1 MTSRRDHGDGG
12 IDQRGPDQ
20 WRLRWRVGRKRYS
33 KAFHGTKRAAQAEL
47 RRIISEADIG
57 AAVAPVKLTVRQ
69 HLRRWLDGQYGLS
82 AKTRERYE
90 QLVGNQINPQLG
102 DVLIQALRP
111 AQIKMWHGKLIES
124 GLSTITVGN
133 AHRALHRALQHAV
146 EIELVQRNV
155 AGVVR
160 PPKPEHAQVEI
171 LSADQISDTLKR
183 LRDVKHRL
191 YPIIALA
198 LGTGMRRGEICALA
212 WKAVDLEAG
221 TVRVERSLEETD
233 ALRFKTPKTRAG
245 IRTISLPQSVIDV
258 LRQHRVQQN
267 EHCLR
272 HQLGRFELVFPL
284 ADGSPYPPDRLSG
297 DWIEAVRVYQL
308 PKVKFH
314 ALRHSHASA
323 LIAAGLDIVSVSQ
336 RLGHASPSITLSVYA
351 HQFRPRDDEAAKAI
365 DAVLS

>member
-20 WRLRWRVGRKRYS
+20 WRLRWRVGGKRYS

-111 AQIKMWHGKLIES
+111 AQIKMWHGADRKWVIDD
-124 GLSTITVGN
+124 
-133 AHRALHRALQHAV
+133 HRGERPPGALHRALQHAV

-323 LIAAGLDIVSVSQ
+323 LIAAGLDVVSVSQ

-351 HQFRPRDDEAAKAI
+351 HQFRPRDDEAAQAI

>member
-20 WRLRWRVGRKRYS
+20 WRLRWRVGGKRYS

-155 AGVVR
+155 PAWSG
-160 PPKPEHAQVEI
+160 PQSP
-171 LSADQISDTLKR
+171 ST
-183 LRDVKHRL
+183 HRSKS
-191 YPIIALA
+191 LA
-198 LGTGMRRGEICALA
+198 LT
-212 WKAVDLEAG
+212 
-221 TVRVERSLEETD
+221 RS
-233 ALRFKTPKTRAG
+233 P
-245 IRTISLPQSVIDV
+245 
-258 LRQHRVQQN
+258 
-267 EHCLR
+267 
-272 HQLGRFELVFPL
+272 
-284 ADGSPYPPDRLSG
+284 
-297 DWIEAVRVYQL
+297 
-308 PKVKFH
+308 
-314 ALRHSHASA
+314 
-323 LIAAGLDIVSVSQ
+323 
-336 RLGHASPSITLSVYA
+336 TL
-351 HQFRPRDDEAAKAI
+351 
-365 DAVLS
+365 